1 MSDDQRHPNCA
12 GVVTSDQCP
21 KPLPK
26 RNGRYLKIKTSL
38 PPESIKMTV
47 SIVKKVASTLT
58 AKGGQIGTVT
68 PPLKTNNKEP
78 VHQIDTD
85 VWNAPKECFFIGNGV
100 THPEKMSEQ
109 AKMLCRADPGY
120 LAKYLD
126 MQTGLASGAT
136 ANSFKK
142 HKHLAHL
149 GTWWHTRKARAEDTA
164 QWGEPSPEFMVWP
177 GLCWYLGPNPAP
189 GKLSIDRIDP
199 TKPYVWG
206 NLRWADRATQAANQR
221 RNRKNVWNDIALTD
235 KELAS
240 KLAAL
245 KINTNHL
252 AIKAMRYR
260 IKKAMGKDGTP
271 EAIHAELLKRL
282 KVPTITQ
289 KSGDPIQ
296 DEPFMDGLG
305 IDWEKEKQAK
315 PWLSNI
321 GFQLQHVAH
330 LEKEILDELAYLHKV
345 NPQHILV
352 EGLEIRLTA
361 IRDFSRHLKNRLQ
374 QLHDKKAWKLHDGIN
389 PHATSTP
396 ATPAGFHHKPAPEPV
411 PPAPPAPIPAPEPQK
426 MTVAGDAEITALLW
440 HLDGVY
446 PTYEEAFEAYHA
458 GAHSKG

>member
-1 MSDDQRHPNCA
+1 M
-12 GVVTSDQCP
+12 
-21 KPLPK
+21 
-26 RNGRYLKIKTSL
+26 RYLKIKTSL

-47 SIVKKVASTLT
+47 SIVKKVASTTT
-58 AKGGQIGTVT
+58 AQGGQIGTVT

-78 VHQIDTD
+78 VHQIATD

-109 AKMLCRADPGY
+109 AKTLCRTDPGY
-120 LAKYLD
+120 LTMYVD
-126 MQTGLASGAT
+126 MQDELDAGAT
-136 ANSFKK
+136 ANSFKA
-142 HKHLAHL
+142 HKHLALL
-149 GTWWHTRKARAEDTA
+149 GTWWHTRKTRAKDTA
-164 QWGEPSPEFMVWP
+164 LWGEPSPEFMVWG
-177 GLCWYLGPNPAP
+177 GLALHLGPNPEP

-199 TKPYVWG
+199 AKPYVWG

-221 RNRKNVWNDIALTD
+221 RNRKNVWNDIAITD

-296 DEPFMDGLG
+296 DEPFMDDLG

-321 GFQLQHVAH
+321 GFQLQHAAH
-330 LEKEILDELAYLHKV
+330 LEKKIRDDLSYWAKV
-345 NPQHILV
+345 NPKYEQGRIA
-352 EGLEIRLTA
+352 ELEACLA
-361 IRDFSRHLKNRLQ
+361 AVLDFQRRLQ
-374 QLHDKKAWKLHDGIN
+374 NRYQQLRAEGSDKTIAEIN

-396 ATPAGFHHKPAPEPV
+396 SVPAGFPHQPAPKPV
-411 PPAPPAPIPAPEPQK
+411 PPAPPAPIPALEPLK
-426 MTVAGDAEITALLW
+426 MTVAGEAEITALLW
-440 HLDGVY
+440 HLDGIY
-446 PTYEEAFEAYHA
+446 STYEEAFDAYHA
-458 GAHSKG
+458 GAHTKG